1 MGRRS
6 DCEGVEK
13 IEKDGEFFRE
23 KSEEEQK
30 IDYKEYQPNPLNHVE
45 MAWCL
50 FLILPDQ
57 KVPFTSF
64 LAPFS
69 VLSLKMK

>member
-1 MGRRS
+1 MMGRRS

-30 IDYKEYQPNPLNHVE
+30 IDYKEYQPNPLNHFE
-45 MAWCL
+45 MAWC
-50 FLILPDQ
+50 FFFNSSRSKSTFYFI
-57 KVPFTSF
+57 FSSF
-64 LAPFS
+64 LRP
-69 VLSLKMK
+69 LS